1 METLISQWTRCVGR
15 ISSTSRFAFW
25 MGAEISFQAGF
36 EIDFLMMALLS
47 IQTSF
52 WKPSLERIH
61 TYIVPCIVISVLVY
75 TIFYLGA
82 LISSILMI
90 WDRFTVDQVVID
102 SIRRR
107 DSKKRRKTIKGINQ
121 SYRRLTSGGSRGRS
135 SRNQSSCHRT
145 SWYRFETF
153 FPRGKESYPSS
164 GEDEVF
170 HFTRDEKFW
179 NKISRYCHKILP
191 VWDKNLSPTELLLI
205 HFL

>member
-1 METLISQWTRCVGR
+1 M
-15 ISSTSRFAFW
+15 
-25 MGAEISFQAGF
+25 
-36 EIDFLMMALLS
+36 
-47 IQTSF
+47 
-52 WKPSLERIH
+52 
-61 TYIVPCIVISVLVY
+61 ISVLVY

-135 SRNQSSCHRT
+135 SRNQGSCHRT

-170 HFTRDEKFW
+170 HFTRDEKF
-179 NKISRYCHKILP
+179 
-191 VWDKNLSPTELLLI
+191 
-205 HFL
+205 